1 MNIDQ
6 HELKFPCQ
14 YPIKVIGLS
23 NDLFKKNVLNI
34 VYQHFKSKISDD
46 LISYKTSRNNRYL
59 SITVRFMAESRSQV
73 DQIYQDLKSCEE
85 VVHLI

>member
-6 HELKFPCQ
+6 HELKFPCE
-14 YPIKVIGLS
+14 YPIKIIGLS
-23 NDLFKKNVLNI
+23 NDLFKKNVLKI

-59 SITVRFMAESRSQV
+59 SITVRFMAQNRSQV
-73 DQIYQDLKSCEE
+73 DQIYKDLKSCEE
-85 VVHLI
+85 VVKLI